1 MDPNGAVEARLLPLL
16 NQPMTY
22 RINSGKLTLYRQDK
36 PVLTF
41 KKVD

>member
-1 MDPNGAVEARLLPLL
+1 MGPNGAVEAKLLPLL

-22 RINSGKLTLYRQDK
+22 RINSRELTLFRQGK